1 MKAFSGLINALEIT
15 EERMSELEDLTIE
28 LSNTEKKR
36 ERKKKKKPTRTE
48 QLRTMRQTRK
58 L

>member
-1 MKAFSGLINALEIT
+1 MMKAFSGLINALEIT

-36 ERKKKKKPTRTE
+36 ERKKKKSQPE
-48 QLRTMRQTRK
+48 QNS
-58 L
+58 